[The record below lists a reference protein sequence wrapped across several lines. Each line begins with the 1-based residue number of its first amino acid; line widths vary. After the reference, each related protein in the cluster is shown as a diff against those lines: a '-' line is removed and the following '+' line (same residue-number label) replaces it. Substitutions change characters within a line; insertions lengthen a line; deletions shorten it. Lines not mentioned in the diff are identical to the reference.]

1 MNWYPILE
9 AYTEKQPDGLYVNKK
24 APNDRVINKLTE
36 HSKSWPCCAV
46 GFCMQKIVPSWNK
59 TKDHDALAAALSRL
73 DAANDTSLEKDGLC
87 FHAAIRKG
95 DMADARR
102 LFDQIDKQIKVLD
115 EEDINLVD
123 DVLYDYIDE
132 SEDDDSPCSCAQCTA
147 EREEAEEE
155 E

>member
-9 AYTEKQPDGLYVNKK
+9 AYTEKQPDGSYVNKNT
-24 APNDRVINKLTE
+24 PNDRVINELAK
-36 HSKSWPCCAV
+36 HSQLWPCCAV
-46 GFCMQKIVPSWNK
+46 GSGMQKIAPSWNE
-59 TKDHDALAAALSRL
+59 TEDHDALAAALSSL
-73 DAANDTSLEKDGLC
+73 DAANNTSLEKDGLC

-123 DVLYDYIDE
+123 EAIKNYTYEAYEKDY
-132 SEDDDSPCSCAQCTA
+132 DDDDDCPCVCEECTI
-147 EREEAEEE
+147 E
-155 E
+155 